1 MRYDDRRCSIFDGRV
16 KYFSWMHDALIQ
28 RANADDVGIDNSA
41 GTIDGDGD
49 EVFAVKMMILVQIL
63 INSARCSNDRIVF
76 DTMVTGT
83 VLSDATLAL
92 FVPIT
97 AWFSVIDTHIL
108 SHSSSMPKG

>member
-49 EVFAVKMMILVQIL
+49 KVFAVEMMILVQIL
-63 INSARCSNDRIVF
+63 IGSACCGDDEIVF
-76 DTMVTGT
+76 DMMI
-83 VLSDATLAL
+83 S
-92 FVPIT
+92 
-97 AWFSVIDTHIL
+97 
-108 SHSSSMPKG
+108 